1 VGITDP
7 TRGIREEFMNNTQKA
22 KLFET
27 EELLQRLN
35 KFLSYDPSTGNIS
48 FTDTRSGA
56 VEIGQIVGYN
66 DRGYIRM
73 YHRGRQFMV
82 HRVAWA
88 LYYNKWP
95 EHTIDHINRDGTDN
109 RIDNLRDVPQ
119 QVNNNNKSKYKK
131 RS

>member
-1 VGITDP
+1 
-7 TRGIREEFMNNTQKA
+7 MNNTQKA

-27 EELLQRLN
+27 EELLQSLN

-56 VEIGQIVGYN
+56 VEIGQIAGYN

-109 RIDNLRDVPQ
+109 RIDNLRDVSQ